1 MLYQDQIITTT
12 LHKMEIIE
20 NIMIYEKK
28 KVN

>member
-12 LHKMEIIE
+12 LHKMEKIE